1 MHTLAFE
8 TDITSQIIVF
18 KDYEQVLNKHAKVFI
33 VIEDDEQ
40 APAVDM
46 NQALS
51 NPSSSLDSGMM
62 NSDWLVSDF
71 NAMSV
76 EQAMRGLESEP
87 DLYSVS
93 DLKEIWR

>member
-1 MHTLAFE
+1 MYTLAFE

-18 KDYEQVLNKHAKVFI
+18 KDYEQVLNKHAKVFV
-33 VIEDDEQ
+33 VIDDDEQ
-40 APAVDM
+40 TPAVDM
-46 NQALS
+46 NQSLS
-51 NPSSSLDSGMM
+51 NPSSPLDSTMKH
-62 NSDWLVSDF
+62 SDWLVSDF